1 MSNLKDAKQAPRLGY
16 LAAAV
21 CWAMIALLPT
31 SALAAV
37 VSGLYETVVTP
48 GDKPRDSAFAEAM
61 RQVAV
66 RVSGSR
72 EAAERIMAARP
83 APDPRR
89 YVQQFS
95 FKGDGSAQVSFD
107 SATFDRLLTNAG
119 LPIWPRERPAVL
131 VWLAI
136 QDSAGR
142 TGWQSATDRSP
153 ERESIEAV
161 AKARGIPLMWPALD
175 ATDLGLS
182 AGLAGGSRSHDQLM
196 SSAERYRADAVLV
209 GTTSSN
215 GSVRWTF
222 AFNGEVVE
230 LTSTLEDGM
239 HLAADTCA
247 KLLAVG
253 ADVRGAVALHIYGIR
268 DLDAYARTLN
278 YLESLTLVRAVTVQQ
293 LQSDELDLVLSV
305 RGDASALRRTIG
317 LSKRLTPRDPQV
329 ATQPAAL
336 DRLHYEFQP

>member
-1 MSNLKDAKQAPRLGY
+1 M
-16 LAAAV
+16 
-21 CWAMIALLPT
+21 
-31 SALAAV
+31 SALTAPPAFAAV
-37 VSGLYETVVTP
+37 VAGLYETVVTP

-72 EAAERIMAARP
+72 EAAERIMATRP

-95 FKGDGSAQVSFD
+95 FKGDGTAQVSFD
-107 SATFDRLLTNAG
+107 SSTFDRLLTTAG
-119 LPIWPRERPAVL
+119 LPIWARERPAVL
-131 VWLAI
+131 VWLSI

-142 TGWQSATDRSP
+142 TGWQGATDRSP

-161 AKARGIPLMWPALD
+161 AKARGIPLVWPSLD
-175 ATDLGLS
+175 ATDLGIGT
-182 AGLAGGSRSHDQLM
+182 GLAGGSRSHDQLM

-209 GTTSSN
+209 GTTISG
-215 GSVRWTF
+215 GSIRWSF
-222 AFNGEVVE
+222 AFNGEVID

-239 HLAADTCA
+239 HLAADTCG

-253 ADVRGAVALHIYGIR
+253 ADVRGAVALKISGIR

-278 YLESLTLVRAVTVQQ
+278 YLEGLTLVRAVTVQQ
-293 LQSDELDLVLSV
+293 LQGDQLDLVLSV

-317 LSKRLTPRDPQV
+317 LSKRLTPRDAQGANPG
-329 ATQPAAL
+329 ATT
-336 DRLHYEFQP
+336 DRLHYDFQPQ